1 MIMDG
6 KFGPRDLKQT
16 EHKYQKQHGVTKEIP
31 RNKLYSFKKN
41 RRHKIYRKLVT
52 AKV

>member
-1 MIMDG
+1 MIMEG

-31 RNKLYSFKKN
+31 RNKLYSFKKTEGT
-41 RRHKIYRKLVT
+41 KFIGSW
-52 AKV
+52 